1 MQTDCEI
8 LDEADSSPSIE
19 LSSKQNLNTEKNF
32 PLPNHIWRGGYNRH
46 NFIPPV
52 YQYPFAEWVPNSI
65 FYADYNIR
73 SNSFEKWPKQM
84 KPNKSELVKA
94 GFFTRVLETVWNVF
108 FVGISLHDWESK
120 DNAIIEHKK
129 WSPHCKFVDMIS
141 YRN

>member
-1 MQTDCEI
+1 MQTNCEI

-19 LSSKQNLNTEKNF
+19 LSSKNLNIENNISM
-32 PLPNHIWRGGYNRH
+32 PNHIWKGGYNRH

-73 SNSFEKWPKQM
+73 SNSFEKWPKQL
-84 KPNKSELVKA
+84 KPTKSELVKA
-94 GFFTRVLETVWNVF
+94 GFFYKGIGDSVECF
-108 FVGISLHDWESK
+108 FCGISLHDWESK

-141 YRN
+141 HRN